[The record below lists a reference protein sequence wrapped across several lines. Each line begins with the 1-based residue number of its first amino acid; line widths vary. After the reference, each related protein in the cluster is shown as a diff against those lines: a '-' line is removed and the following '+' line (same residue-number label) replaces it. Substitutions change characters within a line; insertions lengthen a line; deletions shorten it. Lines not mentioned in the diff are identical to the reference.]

1 MVSLFAIAGG
11 APPAIEEYLAWGVA
25 LLIPVDY
32 VLTILAV
39 YKNSLKISYFSI
51 FIMGMVF
58 SLALLI
64 GFTYE
69 HSEDEDEVA
78 KQRTGWSALRNSGAL
93 LLISTIPIPWILTK
107 TVRER
112 WGIRFQNRDVE

>member
-1 MVSLFAIAGG
+1 MSDAGIFPVNDGLSLCRSREEGFLASLFAIAGG
-11 APPAIEEYLAWGVA
+11 APPAMEEYLAWGVA

-32 VLTILAV
+32 ILTILAV

-51 FIMGMVF
+51 FITGVVF

-78 KQRTGWSALRNSGAL
+78 KQSRL
-93 LLISTIPIPWILTK
+93 
-107 TVRER
+107 ER
-112 WGIRFQNRDVE
+112 LAP